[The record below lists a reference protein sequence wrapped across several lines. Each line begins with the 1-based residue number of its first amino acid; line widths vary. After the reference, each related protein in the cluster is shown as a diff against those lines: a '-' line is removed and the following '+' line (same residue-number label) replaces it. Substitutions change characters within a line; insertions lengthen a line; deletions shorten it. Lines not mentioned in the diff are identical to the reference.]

1 MSPGGRTR
9 PPTPT
14 YRPATLADLPACAR
28 VWRTGLHDYLS
39 RLNMAD
45 ELSTDLTTVERLYAH
60 LLETDPACFWVAV
73 REARGQSSG
82 PAVAANVHDGSGNGE
97 QVVGFGSA
105 VLRGPVWFLSMLFVD
120 PGDQA
125 SGIGAELMR
134 LAMSAGSGAAIRA
147 TVTDAAQPISNAL
160 YAREGI
166 VPRVPLYRMVGRPD
180 RPGALGRLPD
190 DLSATPFDSIVR
202 EAASFEA
209 GHRQLSQVVGAI
221 DEGSLGYAHPADHA
235 FLRREARVGYL
246 YRDRDGRPLGY
257 AYTSQ
262 VGRVGPIAV
271 LDEALLAPIVDHV
284 LEAVRP
290 AGASALWVPGSAGPL
305 FSGLLRAGFRLDG
318 FPTLLCWSAPFGDF
332 ARYVPASPGLL

>member
-1 MSPGGRTR
+1 MSPGGQAR

-14 YRPATLADLPACAR
+14 YRPATPADLTACAR
-28 VWRTGLHDYLS
+28 VWQAGLRDYLS
-39 RLNMAD
+39 RLNMAE
-45 ELSTDLTTVERLYAH
+45 ELSADLSTVERLYAH
-60 LLETDPACFWVAV
+60 LLETDPAGFWVAV
-73 REARGQSSG
+73 REAQTQAGS
-82 PAVAANVHDGSGNGE
+82 PAVDTREHASSRAEE

-120 PGDQA
+120 PDDQA
-125 SGIGAELMR
+125 VGIGAELLR
-134 LAMSAGSGAAIRA
+134 LAMAAGPAAAIRA

-160 YAREGI
+160 YAREGV

-190 DLSATPFDSIVR
+190 GIGATPFDAVVR

-209 GHRQLSQVVGAI
+209 GHRQLSAIVGAI
-221 DEGSLGYAHPADHA
+221 DDATLGYAHPADHA
-235 FLRREARVGYL
+235 YLRREARVGYL
-246 YRDRDGRPLGY
+246 YRDREGRPLGY
-257 AYTSQ
+257 AYTSV

-271 LDEALLAPIVDHV
+271 LDEALLGPIVDHV

-318 FPTLLCWSAPFGDF
+318 FPTLLCWSAQFGDF